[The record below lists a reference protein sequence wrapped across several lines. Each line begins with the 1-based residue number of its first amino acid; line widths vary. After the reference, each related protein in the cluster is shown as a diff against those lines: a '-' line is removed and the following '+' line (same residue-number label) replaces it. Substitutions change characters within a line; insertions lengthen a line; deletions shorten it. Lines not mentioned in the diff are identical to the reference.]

1 MARRLPICLSAQKKA
16 ECACLSQASSK
27 RPTFAEAGSP
37 SRRTI
42 MIRATRGP
50 DPMIVNESMKAIPRI
65 VWVAPAL
72 LLLIAVWRLPY
83 GYYTFTRI
91 VTCGASVLIA
101 VAGMQERA
109 VVQTLTILLLAIA
122 VLFNPF
128 IPFHLNRSVWF
139 YLDLGAATAFLGHLV
154 LVRQKS
160 T

>member
-1 MARRLPICLSAQKKA
+1 M
-16 ECACLSQASSK
+16 
-27 RPTFAEAGSP
+27 
-37 SRRTI
+37 TI
-42 MIRATRGP
+42 MIRAIRDP
-50 DPMIVNESMKAIPRI
+50 DPMSVNLNMKAIPRI
-65 VWVAPAL
+65 VWIAPAL

-109 VVQTLTILLLAIA
+109 VVQTWTILLLAIA

-128 IPFHLNRSVWF
+128 IPIHLNRAVWF
-139 YLDLGAATAFLGHLV
+139 YLDLGAATAFLAHLV
-154 LVRQKS
+154 LVRQNL